1 MQTIMSVNKL
11 VFSRLKSFKNAL
23 RGLLYVVLNE
33 KNIIIHMALS
43 VVVLL
48 MGFYFKITATE
59 WCLLLFAIGLVL
71 CFEILNTAVERVADL
86 YTQQYNKLIGQV
98 KDISAG
104 GVLLAAII
112 ASIIGLI
119 IFIPKIIS

>member
-1 MQTIMSVNKL
+1 MSVNKL
-11 VFSRLKSFKNAL
+11 VFGRLRSIKNAL

-33 KNIIIHMALS
+33 NNIIIHLALS
-43 VVVLL
+43 VAVML
-48 MGFYFKITATE
+48 MGFYFEISATE

-86 YTQQYNKLIGQV
+86 YTEHYNKLIGHI
-98 KDISAG
+98 KDMAAG

-112 ASIIGLI
+112 ASLIGLI
-119 IFIPKIIS
+119 IFIPKIIN